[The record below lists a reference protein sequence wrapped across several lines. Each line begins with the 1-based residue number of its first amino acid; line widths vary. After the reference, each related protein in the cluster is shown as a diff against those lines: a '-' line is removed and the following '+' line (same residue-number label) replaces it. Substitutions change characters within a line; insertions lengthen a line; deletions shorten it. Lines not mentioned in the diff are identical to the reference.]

1 MDLTDFAF
9 PLRGEVG
16 EQFWDNRHIADFVA
30 TQTEAAGDVLE
41 RGPAEH
47 RQAIV
52 DAVGTKLV
60 KLRAVAAVVH
70 RADQDPIS
78 LTFERL
84 QLLDMEQE
92 STVAFEQHDL
102 TLAALPARRRNAKR
116 IGQAVAD
123 RAEFTDGRVALRRPA
138 AHLDIEISLMAAAAD
153 DVPILWHDRINSF
166 DRLAGIQQPGRDIE
180 RHRVRWLGR
189 DAMLKL
195 FRADRR
201 RRRIVDA
208 QLLVEAGKE
217 RFDADESIRSDI
229 DIGGFLP
236 LPQAP

>member
-16 EQFWDNRHIADFVA
+16 EQFWETRPVAVFVA
-30 TQTEAAGDVLE
+30 PQTEAAGDVLE

-102 TLAALPARRRNAKR
+102 TLAALTARRRNAKR

-153 DVPILWHDRINSF
+153 DVPILWHDASIASIASRGSSSPGAISNGIASAGSVAMRCSSSFERIAAAVGLSTPSF
-166 DRLAGIQQPGRDIE
+166 WSRPA
-180 RHRVRWLGR
+180 
-189 DAMLKL
+189 
-195 FRADRR
+195 
-201 RRRIVDA
+201 
-208 QLLVEAGKE
+208 
-217 RFDADESIRSDI
+217 RSASTPTSASA
-229 DIGGFLP
+229 LT
-236 LPQAP
+236 